1 MSQSSDPEASE
12 GREGS
17 FASLSS
23 ACFQPECGVS
33 PTFRVDWLEVGPV
46 HGQLV
51 ACALLKLGLTNLL
64 WRSGAEEDITG
75 SLVFPVL
82 DNDISIYE
90 QVGLSAECGL
100 Y

>member
-1 MSQSSDPEASE
+1 MWCIAYLSGRLARSWTSSW
-12 GREGS
+12 
-17 FASLSS
+17 S
-23 ACFQPECGVS
+23 AL
-33 PTFRVDWLEVGPV
+33 TR
-46 HGQLV
+46 LV